1 MVLRDLLNNEDGKAY
16 IVSGKNGVVRHVDC
30 GIFTASE
37 IEKHYGYTAWYHH
50 NLDNHLVV
58 FTKKRKNHRGYRD
71 LIYLPLL
78 SYQPTLICR
87 GINLDKASYMHNGN
101 LVTTSKDD
109 AYNYAKTILTEKIRK
124 LNLCLLKLNNNFEKL
139 ASTQKY
145 YKTFSDL
152 VGNEDGKAYVVG
164 SNISSIIKEISCT
177 IDSCGDIKKKYQSYP
192 YPTPNN
198 NEIIFVSL
206 TKGTKAVTNLC
217 NSWYRNYI
225 SINDNKLLNKN
236 VIQFNKYRI
245 FISLDDAYKYI
256 YNQIL
261 ERKKDIHNQ
270 ITDLL
275 KQKHQTTK

>member
-16 IVSGKNGVVRHVDC
+16 IVNGKNGVVRHVDC

-37 IEKHYGYTAWYHH
+37 IEKHYGYGLWYHH
-50 NLDNHLVV
+50 NLDRHLVI
-58 FTKKRKNHRGYRD
+58 FAKKLKNSRGYRQF
-71 LIYLPLL
+71 IYFTGLTFD
-78 SYQPTLICR
+78 PTLICR

-101 LVTTSKDD
+101 LITTSKDD
-109 AYNYAKTILTEKIRK
+109 AYNYAKTILTNKIRK
-124 LNLCLLKLNNNFEKL
+124 INLCLLKLNNNFEKL
-139 ASTQKY
+139 ASTQKC

-177 IDSCGDIKKKYQSYP
+177 IDSCGGIKEKYHSYP

-198 NEIIFVSL
+198 DEIIFVSL
-206 TKGTKAVTNLC
+206 TRGTKTVTNLC
-217 NSWYRNYI
+217 NSWYSNYI
-225 SINDNKLLNKN
+225 SINDNKLLNKK
-236 VIQFNKYRI
+236 VMQFYKYRI
-245 FISLDDAYKYI
+245 FISLDDAYKHI

-261 ERKKDIHNQ
+261 ERKKNIHNK

-275 KQKHQTTK
+275 KQKHQIT